1 MEAQLTEPEY
11 LSRLRSRHKC
21 QSVTLRTLP
30 DTALAV
36 IPRGGFYQNMYRM
49 IYEQARLNGLGRRAQ
64 IASTASATHE
74 FALRAVGE
82 QQPDFIP
89 VLLS

>member
-1 MEAQLTEPEY
+1 
-11 LSRLRSRHKC
+11 
-21 QSVTLRTLP
+21 
-30 DTALAV
+30 
-36 IPRGGFYQNMYRM
+36 MYRM